1 MMGAADW
8 AMRRLLS
15 ANRDAAAAIFQAPD
29 DGRKWTISALAWA
42 RQEDD
47 AIAWID
53 GAFWPGHCQ
62 EAFDATMRGEP
73 LETTTWR
80 ARRGAARV
88 LWRLATQWW
97 RLPKPKAAKA

>member
-1 MMGAADW
+1 MTLIDW

-15 ANRDAAAAIFQAPD
+15 VNRDAADHIFKAPD

-42 RQEDD
+42 RQEGD

-53 GAFWPGHCQ
+53 SAFWPGHCE
-62 EAFDATMRGEP
+62 EAFAATIQNLP
-73 LETTTWR
+73 LETRTWR

-97 RLPKPKAAKA
+97 RLPKPKGTKT